1 MNGSLAFGASIRPR
15 ALLGLVL
22 VLALLA
28 STWLVAQPASAAA
41 PAPTV
46 HYTFDGTATDQAGG
60 STLTPAPACPG
71 NPCNTSSGFGSDGN
85 GGFWEWTSA
94 GVNGGGFRVS
104 TGAPIGDTYT
114 LALKFSFSEVSGYRK
129 IVDYEDQTS
138 DNGFYFY
145 DGLLEF
151 YPFSET
157 SPSAY
162 PANTVLDL
170 VAVRQSTGGV
180 SGTFTVY
187 AVGSDGNL
195 TEVFSTSDPTGE
207 SLAIGNGSGGTLLGF
222 FFDDNVVDE
231 EATPSGKVY
240 DLRIWSGTALTPEEL
255 EEEILPPAPP
265 TGVTA
270 VAGDGQATV
279 SWDAVPGA
287 TSYVVTAEPGGASC
301 TVAAPATS
309 CVVTG
314 LTNGTSYAF
323 AVNAI
328 RDGGVSAPSALSNE
342 VTPSGSGTPVTIPG
356 SGGNGTGTGAGPVV
370 TPRFTG

>member
-1 MNGSLAFGASIRPR
+1 MAMVVVS
-15 ALLGLVL
+15 ALVM
-22 VLALLA
+22 
-28 STWLVAQPASAAA
+28 STWLVAQPALAAA

-46 HYTFDGTATDQAGG
+46 HYTFDGNATDQAGG
-60 STLTPAPACPG
+60 SALTPAPACPG
-71 NPCNTSSGFGSDGN
+71 NPCNTSTGFGSDGA
-85 GGFWEWTSA
+85 GGYWEWTSS
-94 GVNGGGFRVS
+94 GLNGGGFRVS
-104 TGAPIGDTYT
+104 TAAPIGDTYT
-114 LALKFSFSEVSGYRK
+114 LALKFSFDEVSGYRK
-129 IVDYEDQTS
+129 IVDYENQTS

-145 DGLLEF
+145 DGFLEF
-151 YPFSET
+151 YPFSDRVRRPT
-157 SPSAY
+157 RPD
-162 PANTVLDL
+162 TVLDL

-187 AVGSDGNL
+187 AVGTDGNL
-195 TEVFSTSDPTGE
+195 TQVFTTNDPTGE
-207 SLAIGNGSGGTLLGF
+207 SFAIGNGAGGTLLGF

-255 EEEILPPAPP
+255 EEEILPPAAP

-287 TSYVVTAEPGGASC
+287 TSYQVTAEPGGAGC

-314 LTNGTSYAF
+314 LTNGTTYAF
-323 AVNAI
+323 VVNAI
-328 RDGGVSAPSALSNE
+328 GAGGVSAPSALSNQ
-342 VTPSGSGTPVTIPG
+342 VTPTAGSGTPTPAPG
-356 SGGNGTGTGAGPVV
+356 SNGGGGTAATPVAA
-370 TPRFTG
+370 TPSFTG